1 MDSAAKQMS
10 KQLVGDFKPTTDGQ
24 KAIVKACEKLSGKKF
39 SELTIAELRDHLAN
53 AAKSGLPVDDIM
65 DVSHKVANFV
75 KDRKPPKDKLPENK
89 GTDMNFPKLQ
99 ALTEAKKKKVE
110 DEMEM
115 DFGDASVGQDRRDAS
130 DEELGQ
136 PVRRDVLLEEY
147 ALAASGDR
155 TGNSFL
161 AQAIHAIQVFHGF
174 ASQGSRSKLSSM
186 TTSCGW
192 LHGPSDGS
200 IDQE

>member
-115 DFGDASVGQDRRDAS
+115 DFGDGEVAPEEDTEEKPAVDKAAVLAFLKSCDAKCRAEVCKKLQAMVEK
-130 DEELGQ
+130 DK
-136 PVRRDVLLEEY
+136 
-147 ALAASGDR
+147 AA
-155 TGNSFL
+155 
-161 AQAIHAIQVFHGF
+161 AE
-174 ASQGSRSKLSSM
+174 K
-186 TTSCGW
+186 
-192 LHGPSDGS
+192 
-200 IDQE
+200 